1 MSGCLYYHRM
11 DSANKKIPEE
21 VDRLILEDDKPGA
34 VKLLCEHLE
43 IGFAEAYE
51 LFKERRNFLNAKGG
65 KTFEELDQTVQIEI
79 DELIFEGHILKGM
92 ICMKENMHIGLKEAM
107 ECYYDRYELL
117 KESDPERFK
126 EKDSSEYWSGF
137 YS

>member
-1 MSGCLYYHRM
+1 MNST
-11 DSANKKIPEE
+11 NKNIPEE

-34 VKLLCEHLE
+34 VKLLIEHFE
-43 IGFAEAYE
+43 IDFPEAYE
-51 LFKERRNFLNAKGG
+51 LFLQRKDELEG
-65 KTFEELDQTVQIEI
+65 KVQREFEELEQTIQQEI
-79 DELIFEGHILKGM
+79 DELIFDGHILKGM

-107 ECYYDRYELL
+107 EFYYDRYDVL
-117 KESDPERFK
+117 KKASPERFK